1 MKKYFL
7 LILLFC
13 PPLFSQ
19 NFICRNSIGDFK
31 DATSFYIN
39 PTGFIYVTD
48 AVTDEVYMIDTLGNI
63 KNDVGGYGWNDSNFD
78 DPVDIFATSLNIYV
92 TDKNN
97 HRIQRFDKDLN
108 FISKLF
114 TRKSDIKDEQ
124 FGYPLSAATSN
135 QGDLY
140 VLDSENNRVLKFDL
154 FGNFVLNFG
163 GYNDPNYNLKK
174 PKKLAISPSN
184 NIFVLD
190 GTRLVIFDNYGN
202 TVKNID
208 TKQNLISIRIIF
220 NSLVVNTTKDVYFS
234 DLKKPGMELSK
245 LQLTGLDNDLKIV
258 SSLIFNKRLYILTHN
273 KIFIFS
279 NN

>member
-1 MKKYFL
+1 MKKL
-7 LILLFC
+7 LLLF
-13 PPLFSQ
+13 L
-19 NFICRNSIGDFK
+19 FICPALFPQTFNYNTSIGDFK

-48 AVTDEVYMIDTLGNI
+48 AITDEVYELDTLGNA
-63 KNDVGGYGWNDSNFD
+63 KHDVGGYGWNDSNFD

-114 TRKSDIKDEQ
+114 TRNSDNKSER

-140 VLDSENNRVLKFDL
+140 VLDSENNRILKFDL

-163 GYNDPNYNLKK
+163 GYNDSHYNLKK
-174 PKKLAISPSN
+174 PKKLALSPSN

-190 GTRLVIFDNYGN
+190 GTRLVIFDTYGN
-202 TVKNID
+202 ELQNFD
-208 TKQNLISIRIIF
+208 TQKDLISIRIIF
-220 NSLVVNTTKDVYFS
+220 NTLTVNTKKDVYAAG
-234 DLKKPGMELSK
+234 LRKQAPELSK
-245 LQLTGLDNDLKIV
+245 LQITGLDSDLDIV
-258 SSLIFNKRLYILTHN
+258 SSLIFNNKLYILTKN
-273 KIFIFS
+273 KILIFS
-279 NN
+279 SK